1 MKITA
6 NEIKHIAHLARLELD
21 KAEVETMTTQL
32 GTILDYITT
41 LNELDTQGI
50 PATTHTTAMEN
61 AFRED
66 FNTPSLSQEE
76 ALANGPCRNDEAFV
90 VPRII

>member
-21 KAEVETMTTQL
+21 GAEAETMTAQL
-32 GTILDYITT
+32 DTILDYITT

-50 PATTHTTAMEN
+50 PATTHTTSTEN

-66 FNTPSLSQEE
+66 VNTPSLSQEE
-76 ALANGPCRNDEAFV
+76 ALANGPCTNDEAFV